1 MFPSCFCGFFI
12 ILVFFGKQENQNP
25 PTNRSCVILKLLGKV
40 EHPVRVIRLCM
51 VLFSAV
57 ATGIGVWP
65 KCIFLA
71 FVKLSS
77 QECLLHSNVIHFNVL
92 LSSPS
97 LRLSFALHLFIAKV
111 KGNNCTFRSN
121 SRNCFRCEYIA
132 YFQADLKRNF
142 YCTFRTIYMTK
153 LKTIYKL
160 NYFKIAYL
168 LIL

>member
-1 MFPSCFCGFFI
+1 MA
-12 ILVFFGKQENQNP
+12 K
-25 PTNRSCVILKLLGKV
+25 
-40 EHPVRVIRLCM
+40 M
-51 VLFSAV
+51 D
-57 ATGIGVWP
+57 
-65 KCIFLA
+65 FLA

-97 LRLSFALHLFIAKV
+97 LPPPFSLHLFIAKV

-121 SRNCFRCEYIA
+121 SRNCFCCKYIA

-168 LIL
+168 LILRLKSTGKKQQNMVISHTIVSFIPASM